1 MTEFD
6 STGVSQAEQVFTEV
20 LALYSVLKGSPIV
33 KVKRAQMKGGEVV
46 AEPLDFIMD
55 VELKGDR
62 IVAQRFLA
70 SEDFYWHLLKAD
82 PEGLAEGR
90 YEFPVYLRET
100 LGQTFLE
107 HRLGIDGD
115 YRTLYYRAKNNS
127 DREARKH
134 AGDRTNYDSVP
145 DSTGTSTGDQSDL
158 GFVIDEAGSLGD
170 IGFDF
175 SGDTGETEA
184 PIS

>member
-33 KVKRAQMKGGEVV
+33 KVKRAQMKGGEVA

-62 IVAQRFLA
+62 VVAYGSQHDYFL
-70 SEDFYWHLLKAD
+70 WHLLKTD
-82 PEGLAEGR
+82 PEGLTEGR
-90 YEFPVYLRET
+90 YEVPAYLREM
-100 LGQTFLE
+100 LGQSFLE

-145 DSTGTSTGDQSDL
+145 DSTGTSTGDPSDL